1 MQSLNPYVDVAVE
14 TDLGPFAAGG
24 EEEIV
29 AWLEK
34 YKIDLVCATDMN
46 REQMVSNLVIAWP
59 KDAQISLLQIKVNAA
74 CRKSGKMFYGAGG
87 YGFNGFVFA
96 DLGTDYECVST

>member
-46 REQMVSNLVIAWP
+46 RDQMVRGP
-59 KDAQISLLQIKVNAA
+59 RHCAA
-74 CRKSGKMFYGAGG
+74 ERCSHFA
-87 YGFNGFVFA
+87 FA
-96 DLGTDYECVST
+96 DQGECGMQEIEQDVLRRRGIRLQWLRLR